1 MAPVG
6 KVNSHI
12 IERVKS
18 SFRHDC
24 IELLE
29 WACRKLKSEKK
40 IDVDWAEENIT
51 ANIYTYIHNSKK
63 AIKKSIFIECEHSL
77 FTEDI
82 LNNRKK
88 AKAANRLDMVLQHD
102 WKGRRFAFNVEAKNL
117 IEHNAAKKNRSS
129 EVKAN
134 SVLRRYIKTGIDHFL
149 KAHYPQGCLLGY
161 VLNGTTAGVAGKL
174 NILMSKDKRG
184 TEQLEYVSR
193 KGLWTCYISTHETD
207 TIQLQHFLFDFCN

>member
-6 KVNSHI
+6 KVNGHI
-12 IERVKS
+12 VERVKS
-18 SFRHDC
+18 SFRRDC

-40 IDVDWAEENIT
+40 IDVNWPEENIT
-51 ANIYTYIHNSKK
+51 ANIYTYIHNSQK
-63 AIKKSIFIECEHSL
+63 AINKSIFIECEHSL
-77 FTEDI
+77 FTKDI
-82 LNNRKK
+82 LDNRKK

-102 WKGRRFAFNVEAKNL
+102 WKGQRYAFNVEAKNL
-117 IEHNAAKKNRSS
+117 IEYNVAKKNLTS

-161 VLNGTTAGVAGKL
+161 VLNGSTAGVVGKL
-174 NILMSKDKRG
+174 NMLMSKDKRCP
-184 TEQLEYVSR
+184 EQLEYVSR
-193 KGLWTCYISTHETD
+193 KESWMCYLSTHEAYS
-207 TIQLQHFLFDFCN
+207 IQLHHYLFDFYN